1 MASEVRLANGA
12 PGLRGSQG
20 DARHHL
26 LTSLFGTPDLHLLG
40 VYRKHGGYE
49 SLEKA
54 LTQLEP
60 EHVHAEVKTSGLRG
74 RGGAGFPT
82 GTKWGFV
89 PKPTDVPGPRYVVV
103 NADESEPGTS
113 KDRYLM
119 ENSPHMLLEG
129 ALIACFAVGAHQAWI
144 YIRGEYDRPYRMLLD
159 AIAEL
164 RGAGILGDRPFGA
177 DFPLDVQVYR
187 GHGAYICGEETALLE
202 SLEGKRAQPRSR
214 PPFPAVKGAWGRPTL
229 LNNVETLANLPWI
242 LRHGGA
248 TYAELGTER
257 SRGTRL
263 LSVSGNVQRPGVYE
277 VELGVS
283 FRHVILELAGGPPPG
298 RRVKCFWP
306 GGSSAPVLPES
317 MLDTSTDLDE
327 LARAGSM
334 GGSGGVI
341 VMDDAHCVVRAAA
354 RLLRFYAHESC
365 GKCTPC
371 RVGGNWAVRTFR
383 RILAGQG
390 GPVDLQVLDRI
401 QESLQNGRC
410 LCGLGDSAGWVIM
423 STMRHF
429 PEEYEA
435 HALHGACPSGECSQ
449 RRKDARGRHA
459 SPADR
464 LPSQHTGRVSEEQLD
479 PPGGTGPPSGASTGS
494 GDES

>member
-1 MASEVRLANGA
+1 LTPE
-12 PGLRGSQG
+12 LRGSHG
-20 DARHHL
+20 PAKHHL
-26 LTSLFGTPDLHLLG
+26 LTELFGTPDLHTLS
-40 VYRKHGGYE
+40 VYRHHGGYR

-54 LTQLEP
+54 LTAMTP
-60 EHVHAEVKTSGLRG
+60 EEILAEVKTSGLRG
-74 RGGAGFPT
+74 RGGAGFST
-82 GTKWGFV
+82 GTKWSFM
-89 PKPTDVPGPRYVVV
+89 PKDDGGPRYVVV

-129 ALIACFAVGAHQAWI
+129 VCIAAYAVGAHQAWV
-144 YIRGEYDRPYRMLLD
+144 YIRGEYDHPHEKLVA

-164 RGAGILGDRPFGA
+164 RDAGILGERPCGRDYA
-177 DFPLDVQVYR
+177 LDIQVYR

-229 LNNVETLANLPWI
+229 LNNVETLSNLPWI
-242 LRHGGA
+242 VAHGGA
-248 TYAELGTER
+248 EYARFGTER

-263 LSVSGNVQRPGVYE
+263 LSVSGNVQKPGVYE

-283 FRHVILELAGGPPPG
+283 FRHVIMELAGGPPPG
-298 RRVKCFWP
+298 RRVKVFWP
-306 GGSSAPVLPES
+306 GGSSAPVLPEN

-327 LARAGSM
+327 LARVGSM

-341 VMDDAHCVVRAAA
+341 VMDDSHCVVKAAH

-371 RVGGNWAVRTFR
+371 RVGGNWAVRTYE
-383 RILAGQG
+383 RILAGEG
-390 GPVDLQVLDRI
+390 SALDLEILDRI
-401 QESLQNGRC
+401 QDSLQNGRC

-429 PEEYEA
+429 RAEYEE
-435 HALHGACPSGECSQ
+435 HALGGECS
-449 RRKDARGRHA
+449 AVG
-459 SPADR
+459 
-464 LPSQHTGRVSEEQLD
+464 
-479 PPGGTGPPSGASTGS
+479 
-494 GDES
+494 